1 MVKKDDT
8 SDSTFVP
15 VEKTM
20 LHITPEKRKYA
31 LERCESYKES
41 IADYL
46 AVKDSIPTGRK
57 LAAEYEK
64 NKKLILDVLGG
75 TNDDWK
81 DWRWHLR
88 NTIRSVDQLARI
100 IELTTEEQGHIK
112 DVEEMYRWGVSPYY
126 ASLMDRKD
134 RKCPVRM
141 QSVPIVNEVLDTTVE
156 KDPET
161 VLYNSPAPLTTRLYP
176 DRLIINVTNA
186 CAMFCRH
193 CLRRRH
199 ISHENLLYSK
209 KDISMALDYV
219 KEHEEI
225 RDVLITGGDA
235 FALTND
241 RLDWILG
248 ELDAIPHVEI
258 KRLGSRMPCVLPMRV
273 TDDLCEMLS
282 THDPLYLNTQYNHP
296 KEITN
301 EVAEACD
308 KLTRAGILLGNQSV
322 LLRGINTDRHVMKK
336 LCQELL
342 TVKVRPYY
350 IFNCKML
357 EGIRHFRPSIQDGYN
372 IMEYLR
378 NYTSGLAVPTYICT
392 LPMGRGKTPV
402 MPNYLLNINANGKAR
417 FRSWQGLVMDYDDEK
432 RDPDYIRE

>member
-1 MVKKDDT
+1 MAKKDDT

-15 VEKTM
+15 VEKTL

-57 LAAEYEK
+57 LAAQYVK
-64 NKKLILDVLGG
+64 NKKRILDVLGG
-75 TNDDWK
+75 TDDDWK

-88 NTIRSVDQLARI
+88 NTIRSVDQLVRI
-100 IELTTEEQGHIK
+100 IDLSKEEHGHIR

-134 RKCPVRM
+134 RNCPVRM
-141 QSVPIVNEVLDTTVE
+141 QSIPIVNEVLDTTVE

-161 VLYNSPAPLTTRLYP
+161 VLYNSPAPLITRLYP

-219 KEHEEI
+219 QEHEEI

-235 FALTND
+235 FALT
-241 RLDWILG
+241 
-248 ELDAIPHVEI
+248 
-258 KRLGSRMPCVLPMRV
+258 
-273 TDDLCEMLS
+273 
-282 THDPLYLNTQYNHP
+282 
-296 KEITN
+296 
-301 EVAEACD
+301 
-308 KLTRAGILLGNQSV
+308 
-322 LLRGINTDRHVMKK
+322 
-336 LCQELL
+336 
-342 TVKVRPYY
+342 
-350 IFNCKML
+350 
-357 EGIRHFRPSIQDGYN
+357 
-372 IMEYLR
+372 
-378 NYTSGLAVPTYICT
+378 
-392 LPMGRGKTPV
+392 
-402 MPNYLLNINANGKAR
+402 
-417 FRSWQGLVMDYDDEK
+417 
-432 RDPDYIRE
+432 